1 MSELEE
7 KIGSVLNNPQLMQQI
22 LSMAQTIGNQQPT
35 NSPQEPKKEEPVPVF
50 DPALMRSLAG
60 MIGQNQV
67 DGNQQALL
75 NALCPYLSQERVIK
89 LERAMRAARLAGAA
103 SSFLNAGGLNL
114 LSGR

>member
-22 LSMAQTIGNQQPT
+22 MAMAQSMGNPP
-35 NSPQEPKKEEPVPVF
+35 PQDPEPKKEEPAPLF
-50 DPALMRSLAG
+50 DPALLQRFSG
-60 MIGQNQV
+60 MIGQNRV

-75 NALCPYLSQERVIK
+75 NALCPYLSRDRVGK

>member
-7 KIGSVLNNPQLMQQI
+7 KLGSVLNNPQLMQQI
-22 LSMAQTIGNQQPT
+22 MSIAQSIGTQSSQPA
-35 NSPQEPKKEEPVPVF
+35 SQEPKQEEPVPIF
-50 DPALMRSLAG
+50 DPGLLKSLTG
-60 MIGQNQV
+60 MAGQNQV

-75 NALCPYLSQERVIK
+75 NALCPYLSRGRVEK

-103 SSFLNAGGLNL
+103 SAFLNAGGLNL

>member
-22 LSMAQTIGNQQPT
+22 MAMAQSMNQPH
-35 NSPQEPKKEEPVPVF
+35 PEPSKEEPAPIF
-50 DPALMRSLAG
+50 DPALLQKLAG
-60 MIGQNQV
+60 LAGQNQV

-75 NALCPYLSQERVIK
+75 NALCPYLSRDRVGK

-103 SSFLNAGGLNL
+103 SAFLNAGGLNL

>member
-1 MSELEE
+1 MSELED
-7 KIGSVLNNPQLMQQI
+7 KLNSVLNNPQLMQQI
-22 LSMAQTIGNQQPT
+22 LSMAQSLGT
-35 NSPQEPKKEEPVPVF
+35 QEPEEPPRQEEPSPVF
-50 DPALMRSLAG
+50 DPALIQKLASFA
-60 MIGQNQV
+60 GQNRV

-75 NALCPYLSQERVIK
+75 AALCPYLSRERVGK